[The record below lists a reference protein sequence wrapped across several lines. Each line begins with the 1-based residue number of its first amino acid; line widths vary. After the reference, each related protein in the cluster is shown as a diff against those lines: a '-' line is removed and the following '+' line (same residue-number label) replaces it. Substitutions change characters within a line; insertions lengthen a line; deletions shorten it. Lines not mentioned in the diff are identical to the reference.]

1 MSVEKNESSTEGR
14 NFQSIIY
21 EKRDHIVIITMNRP
35 EVLNARNLQL
45 RQELMQACQDA
56 NDDLEVRAVI
66 LTGAGEKA
74 FSVGL
79 DLKELAA
86 SRDVK
91 SIENR
96 QNRPKNNDSRY
107 VWAIEKPVIAAIN
120 GFALGGGLELAL
132 CCDIRI
138 ASENARVGLP
148 EASRGLLPGSGGTQR
163 LPRIVGPAKA
173 LEIMFT
179 AEPLSAQEA
188 LEIGLVTKVVPAS
201 ELMATAEEMAR
212 KITRCAPLSL
222 RYIKEAVRK
231 GLEMP
236 LDQALSLET
245 DLSTLL
251 LTSDDAREGPRAFA
265 EKRAPNWQGR

>member
-1 MSVEKNESSTEGR
+1 MSVENSKSSTESR
-14 NFQSIIY
+14 AFQSIVY
-21 EKRDHIVIITMNRP
+21 EKRDHIAIITMNRP
-35 EVLNARNLQL
+35 EVLNARNLEL

-56 NDDLEVRAVI
+56 NDDPDVRVVI
-66 LTGAGEKA
+66 LTGAGDKA
-74 FSVGL
+74 FSVGR

-86 SRDVK
+86 SRGTK
-91 SIENR
+91 PIENR
-96 QNRPKNNDSRY
+96 QNRPKHNDSRY

-148 EASRGLLPGSGGTQR
+148 EASRGLIPGSGGTQR

-188 LEIGLVTKVVPAS
+188 LQIGLVNKVVSAS
-201 ELMATAEEMAR
+201 ELLTTATNMAR
-212 KITRCAPLSL
+212 KISRCAPLSL

-251 LTSDDAREGPRAFA
+251 STSEDAREGPRAFA

>member
-1 MSVEKNESSTEGR
+1 
-14 NFQSIIY
+14 
-21 EKRDHIVIITMNRP
+21 
-35 EVLNARNLQL
+35 
-45 RQELMQACQDA
+45 MQACQDA
-56 NDDLEVRAVI
+56 NDDPDVRAVI

-74 FSVGL
+74 FSVGR
-79 DLKELAA
+79 DLKELAG
-86 SRDVK
+86 SPETNP
-91 SIENR
+91 IENR

-107 VWAIEKPVIAAIN
+107 VAAIEKPVIAAIN

-138 ASENARVGLP
+138 AAEHARVGLP
-148 EASRGLLPGSGGTQR
+148 EAARGLIPGSGGTQR

-173 LEIMFT
+173 LEIIFT
-179 AEPLSAQEA
+179 AEAVTAQEA
-188 LEIGLVTKVVPAS
+188 LAIGLVNKVVPAA
-201 ELMATAEEMAR
+201 ELMATAEEMAH

-236 LDQALSLET
+236 LDQALALET

-251 LTSDDAREGPRAFA
+251 STSDDAREGPRAFA